1 MGLIDFILAAI
12 ATAALWSVA
21 SATEDAA
28 DELARIR
35 ALMEEEEYDEAT
47 D

>member
-1 MGLIDFILAAI
+1 MGLIEFILACI
-12 ATAALWSVA
+12 ATVALWSIA
-21 SATEDAA
+21 TATEDAA

-35 ALMEEEEYDEAT
+35 KLMEEEEYDEAI

>member
-12 ATAALWSVA
+12 ATTALWSI
-21 SATEDAA
+21 ATAAEDAA

-35 ALMEEEEYDEAT
+35 KLMEEEEYDEAT